1 VQSDFRSSPIS
12 RRCRAQRAKNDPPLS
27 LLLLASGVVAVYGFA
42 RTPSPTIAQT
52 DTLSGLADVIDGDTI
67 RIDDVYVRLFGI
79 DAPESEQTCKDRQG
93 ELYRCGLLATAVLE
107 EEVGGRSVTC
117 FPIETDHYGRTV
129 ATCEVAGRDL
139 GRCDGAARLRGRIF
153 ANIRRSTRKPRS
165 RRARHEGEFGLDRFE
180 EPEVWRHRR

>member
-1 VQSDFRSSPIS
+1 MIR
-12 RRCRAQRAKNDPPLS
+12 PLP
-27 LLLLASGVVAVYGFA
+27 LMLATSAIVAVYGFA

-117 FPIETDHYGRTV
+117 FPIETDHYDRTV

-139 GRCDGAARLRGRIF
+139 GDAMVRRGYAIAYLRYSSKYEDAEIEARTAKRGIWQGAF
-153 ANIRRSTRKPRS
+153 Q
-165 RRARHEGEFGLDRFE
+165 
-180 EPEVWRHRR
+180 EPERWRREHLP

>member
-1 VQSDFRSSPIS
+1 MIR
-12 RRCRAQRAKNDPPLS
+12 PLS

-117 FPIETDHYGRTV
+117 FPIETDHYDRTV

-139 GRCDGAARLRGRIF
+139 GDAMVRRGYAIAYLRYSSKYEDAEIEARTAKRGIWQGAF
-153 ANIRRSTRKPRS
+153 Q
-165 RRARHEGEFGLDRFE
+165 
-180 EPEVWRHRR
+180 EPERWRREHLP

>member
-1 VQSDFRSSPIS
+1 M
-12 RRCRAQRAKNDPPLS
+12 
-27 LLLLASGVVAVYGFA
+27 
-42 RTPSPTIAQT
+42 
-52 DTLSGLADVIDGDTI
+52 
-67 RIDDVYVRLFGI
+67 YVRLFGI

-117 FPIETDHYGRTV
+117 FPIETDHYDRTV

-139 GRCDGAARLRGRIF
+139 GDAMVRRGFAVAYLRYSDKYEGAEIEARKARRGIW
-153 ANIRRSTRKPRS
+153 AGS
-165 RRARHEGEFGLDRFE
+165 FE

>member
-1 VQSDFRSSPIS
+1 MIR
-12 RRCRAQRAKNDPPLS
+12 PLS

-139 GRCDGAARLRGRIF
+139 GDAMVRRGFAVAYLRYSAKYQEAEIEARKARRGIW
-153 ANIRRSTRKPRS
+153 AGS
-165 RRARHEGEFGLDRFE
+165 FE